1 MNKIFLILPLGLILF
16 LCIHKSAVA
25 QENKVVDQIVAVV
38 GGKVILLSEIEN
50 QHQQLKAQ
58 GYESASD
65 MKCEILEDLLYQ
77 KLLINQAELDSIEVT
92 HKEVEDALDSR
103 FRYFISQIGSVEKL
117 EEYFNKTI
125 VEMKEDFR
133 QDIKDQLLSQKMQSK
148 ITEEVKITPSEVR
161 NFFKDIPQDSIPF
174 INTEIELAHIMINP
188 KISDEEKE
196 LVKERLK
203 GFRDRIMNGDKFTT
217 IAVLYSEDPGSS
229 KNGGELG
236 LVSRKDLVPEF
247 AAVAFNL
254 QENEVS
260 RIVET
265 QYGYHV
271 IQLIEKR
278 GEMVNVRHIL
288 LTPKVSIAE
297 KLRVKQ
303 KLDSI
308 ASAIRNNSI
317 TFEEAAEKY
326 SEDNDTKFSGG
337 NMFNPYNGTS
347 KFETNQLDPS
357 TYYAINSLKINEI
370 SNTIEAKD
378 LGGKSVY
385 KIVKLKSKSIPHK
398 ANLTD
403 DYQRIQDL
411 AMENKKQDIIN
422 KWTLKQRASTYIQID
437 KSYINCNFR
446 LAGWGKN

>member
-1 MNKIFLILPLGLILF
+1 M
-16 LCIHKSAVA
+16 
-25 QENKVVDQIVAVV
+25 
-38 GGKVILLSEIEN
+38 
-50 QHQQLKAQ
+50 
-58 GYESASD
+58 
-65 MKCEILEDLLYQ
+65 
-77 KLLINQAELDSIEVT
+77 
-92 HKEVEDALDSR
+92 
-103 FRYFISQIGSVEKL
+103 
-117 EEYFNKTI
+117 
-125 VEMKEDFR
+125 
-133 QDIKDQLLSQKMQSK
+133 
-148 ITEEVKITPSEVR
+148 
-161 NFFKDIPQDSIPF
+161 
-174 INTEIELAHIMINP
+174 
-188 KISDEEKE
+188 
-196 LVKERLK
+196 
-203 GFRDRIMNGDKFTT
+203 
-217 IAVLYSEDPGSS
+217 YSEDPGSS